1 MRQVPPRRL
10 GKLFG
15 LLNGQLFFVKLVW
28 VSMMHAFPI
37 FFGYHLKFQHLKA
50 SAGAGVFQ
58 LPWPLSSIHSTVFGD
73 SRKAIGCDCDAV
85 G

>member
-1 MRQVPPRRL
+1 M
-10 GKLFG
+10 LF
-15 LLNGQLFFVKLVW
+15 NSQLFFGTANLGQYDGC
-28 VSMMHAFPI
+28 FP
-37 FFGYHLKFQHLKA
+37 FFWGHLEFQHLKA

-73 SRKAIGCDCDAV
+73 SRKAIGSDCDAV